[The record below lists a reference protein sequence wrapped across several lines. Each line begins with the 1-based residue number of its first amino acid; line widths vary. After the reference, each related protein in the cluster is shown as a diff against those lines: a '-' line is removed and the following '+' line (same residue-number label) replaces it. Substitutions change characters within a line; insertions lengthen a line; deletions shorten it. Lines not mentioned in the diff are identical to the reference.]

1 MEKVILTVPM
11 IQWVLMLIGFAVHLL
26 LKVGKASRSKKVF
39 LTTATK
45 ISIPASLLMS
55 IGIVMAMNYQFKD
68 LPALPFMALGAG
80 YLNNSI
86 WTNIMQM
93 SNFNK
98 VGRNE

>member
-1 MEKVILTVPM
+1 MGKIILTVPA
-11 IQWVLMLIGFAVHLL
+11 IQWLLMFIGFGVHLL
-26 LKVGKASRSKKVF
+26 MKVGKASRNKKTF

-55 IGIVMAMNYQFKD
+55 IGIVIAMNYQFKD
-68 LPALPFMALGAG
+68 LAALPFMALGAG
-80 YLNNSI
+80 YLNNSL

-98 VGRNE
+98 VGKNE